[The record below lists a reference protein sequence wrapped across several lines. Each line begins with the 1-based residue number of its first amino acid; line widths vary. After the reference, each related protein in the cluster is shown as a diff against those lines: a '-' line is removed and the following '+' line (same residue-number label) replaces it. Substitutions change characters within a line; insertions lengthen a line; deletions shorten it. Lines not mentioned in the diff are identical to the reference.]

1 MSSSIDT
8 AEKTCIFCQIA
19 NGRIPSIRLYEDELF
34 VAFMDISPQ
43 TEGHF
48 LITPRK
54 HYTLMEDV
62 PNAVLAK
69 ALPLAKKLSTAALLG
84 LGVEGFN
91 LIQND
96 GEVAGQTIGHWHIHI
111 VPRRDPK
118 EIHLPPGP
126 PADLTELPFVAEKIR
141 LNFVG

>member
-1 MSSSIDT
+1 MSSIET
-8 AEKTCIFCQIA
+8 GEATCIFCQIA
-19 NGRIPSIRLYEDELF
+19 SGRIPSIRLYEDDLF

-48 LITPRK
+48 LIVPK
-54 HYTLMEDV
+54 NHYEAMENV
-62 PNAVLAK
+62 PDKVLAK

-96 GEVAGQTIGHWHIHI
+96 GEVAGQTIGHWHLHI

-118 EIHLPPGP
+118 EISLPPGP
-126 PADLTELPFVAEKIR
+126 PADLTKLPFVAEKIR
-141 LNFVG
+141 LNYAG